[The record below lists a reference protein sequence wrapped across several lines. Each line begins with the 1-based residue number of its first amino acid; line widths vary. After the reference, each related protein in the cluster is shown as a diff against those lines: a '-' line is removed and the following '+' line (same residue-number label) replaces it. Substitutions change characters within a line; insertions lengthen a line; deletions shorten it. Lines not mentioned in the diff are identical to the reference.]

1 MLIHLH
7 KQATTTPKVRAAIQA
22 SGDAGTAL
30 AERFGVTR
38 QVLGQSP
45 RLARGAWG
53 SFVRIGRTGRDLF
66 LDRGNLFLGF
76 RDGGFQILQRQFQ
89 LRRVQFFRFRSEL
102 RLSVLS
108 DLAFQLLDQCRQFGD
123 EGVLFGDDRLFM
135 QTRRTLDRKLK
146 LQRRN
151 SLHHLGRKVW
161 KLAEIEGL
169 RHANS

>member
-1 MLIHLH
+1 MLINLH

-53 SFVRIGRTGRDLF
+53 SFVRIGRTGRDLV
-66 LDRGNLFLGF
+66 LDR
-76 RDGGFQILQRQFQ
+76 RDLRLRFGDGRLEVFQRQLQ
-89 LRRVQFFRFRSEL
+89 LRRVELLGFGSEL
-102 RLSVLS
+102 RMSVLS